1 MNSSQIN
8 RIMKY
13 FLCFIIVFML
23 LRT

>member
-13 FLCFIIVFML
+13 FLCSIIRFML
-23 LRT
+23 LST